1 MGILTVEDYMKLPLW
16 EDSGKRFELFKG
28 TLLEMAP
35 SATKKH
41 QVVSNILD
49 KTLDKIC
56 PDLIILPA
64 PMDLILDKKVVVQP
78 DLIIMTLEKFKQ
90 SGDRIDVLPNLVVE
104 VLSPSNK
111 ERDLV
116 DKFKL
121 YKEYKIPEYWIV
133 DIDERTLTQH
143 YLTENMTKQYN
154 QDDYV
159 NSRYLCCIH
168 FKLADVFRLV

>member
-1 MGILTVEDYMKLPLW
+1 MAVLTVEDYMRLPSW
-16 EDSGKRFELFKG
+16 EDSGKRFELLRG
-28 TLLEMAP
+28 NLLEMAP

-41 QVVSNILD
+41 EVVSFELAS
-49 KTLDKIC
+49 
-56 PDLIILPA
+56 LIRLNCFNLVVLTA

-90 SGDRIDVLPNLVVE
+90 SGDKIDVLPNLVVE

-116 DKFKL
+116 DKFEL
-121 YKEYKIPEYWIV
+121 YKEYQIPEYWIV

-143 YLTENMTKQYN
+143 YLTENTAKQYN

-159 NSRYLCCIH
+159 NSQYLRCIH

>member
-1 MGILTVEDYMKLPLW
+1 MGILTVEDYMKLPSW

-28 TLLEMAP
+28 KLLEMAP

-41 QVVSNILD
+41 EIVSD
-49 KTLDKIC
+49 TLNFCIKRTCD
-56 PDLIILPA
+56 DLIVLTA

-90 SGDRIDVLPNLVVE
+90 SGDKIDVLPNLVVE

-143 YLTENMTKQYN
+143 YLIDKITKQYN
-154 QDDYV
+154 QDDYI
-159 NSRYLCCIH
+159 NSKYLRCIH
-168 FKLADVFRLV
+168 FKLAGVFRLA